1 MRVIST
7 MIGLAL
13 LAGCGH
19 GAPNAFSGPAP
30 EQAMGCATH
39 QFEKLG
45 YEESNAIANGG
56 VRMERIN
63 DEPWYK
69 EMLGFND
76 SLDVVNVSSSDGQL
90 RVNVFT
96 QVLGE
101 GHGQRA
107 NVAPDDDSR
116 SEASDIFAA
125 CT

>member
-1 MRVIST
+1 MRVIPT
-7 MIGLAL
+7 ILGVAL

-19 GAPNAFSGPAP
+19 APPNAFSGPAP
-30 EQAMGCATH
+30 AEAMGCATH

-45 YEESNAIANGG
+45 YQESNAIASGG

-76 SLDVVNVSSSDGQL
+76 SLDVVNVRENDGQL
-90 RVNVFT
+90 LVNVYT

-101 GHGQRA
+101 GHGRRA
-107 NVAPDDDSR
+107 NVAPDDESR
-116 SEASDIFAA
+116 DEASDIFAA

>member
-7 MIGLAL
+7 MIGVAL

-19 GAPNAFSGPAP
+19 APPNAFSGPAP
-30 EQAMGCATH
+30 EEAMGCATH
-39 QFEKLG
+39 RFEKLG
-45 YEESNAIANGG
+45 YEESNAIAGSG

-76 SLDVVNVSSSDGQL
+76 SLDVVNVTSDEGQL

-116 SEASDIFAA
+116 TEAKDIFAA